1 MKIVRVALDIA
12 LRNQF
17 DYLLPDSLEVT
28 IGTRVLVPFG
38 TQKRI
43 GIVSEFLPASEV
55 ENLKA
60 VLKVLDQQPLFDE
73 KMWQLLLWAKDYY
86 HYPIGEALFTALPI
100 KFSKEEHPSLTQLQF
115 YQLTESGKA
124 ALAENSLKR
133 ALKQQEMLRFLLQ
146 HQRLEKESD
155 IFSATIKRQLLQKNY
170 VELITDEQPK
180 LWFERAIISA
190 IPLVNE
196 KNKLMLNKEQAL
208 AVSQIS
214 LRQGFHSWLLQGV
227 TGSGKTE
234 VYLQVIEEVLKQ
246 KRQVLVLVPE
256 IGLTP
261 QIIRRFNLRF
271 NVPIGVLH
279 SNMTDN
285 SRLQVWQQAKKGEL
299 AIVIGTRSAIFT
311 QFYDLGLIVLDEEH
325 DQSFKQQ
332 EGWRYHARDLAV
344 YRAKQHHI
352 PIILGSATPSLESL
366 HNVENRKYHFIP
378 LRYRAT
384 NQVANHQ
391 MVVDLKTQPMENG
404 LSYAL
409 LQQMKQVLER
419 GEQVLLFLN
428 RRGFAPVYLCHECGT
443 VETCPRCNRP
453 YTYHQSRHILQCHHC
468 DAQKT
473 IPFQCKNCGSTHLLT
488 TGIGTEQLE
497 QVLQQKFPQ
506 YQIARL
512 DRDNVTK
519 KGELDR
525 YLDEIAQGK
534 RQILIGTQMLAKGH
548 HFPNVGLVGLI
559 NIDSALFSSDFRAEE
574 RLAQLYVQVAGRTGR
589 GNKAGLV
596 LLQTHYPEHPLFNTL
611 ISKGYSAFSQQA
623 LLQRQQF
630 QLPPYSYQALLK
642 ASGNNETQLSQSLT
656 FFVEQVKNLPQ
667 AWLEQLQIVGP
678 LPALMEKRAGKYR
691 WYVLFQHQQ
700 RSKLH
705 QVLFHIETLLN
716 TNKSASG
723 VRLSLDIDPY
733 DFS

>member
-1 MKIVRVALDIA
+1 MRIVRVALDIA

-28 IGTRVLVPFG
+28 IGARVLVPFG

-55 ENLKA
+55 ENLKE

-73 KMWQLLLWAKDYY
+73 KMWQLVLWAKDYY
-86 HYPIGEALFTALPI
+86 HYPIGEALFTALPL
-100 KFSKEEHPSLTQLQF
+100 KFRKEEHPSLTQQQF
-115 YQLTESGKA
+115 YQLTALGKA

-133 ALKQQEMLRFLLQ
+133 ALKQQEMLQFLQQ

-180 LWFERAIISA
+180 LWFERATIDA

-285 SRLQVWQQAKKGEL
+285 ARLQVWQEARRGEL

-311 QFYDLGLIVLDEEH
+311 QFPDLGLIVLDEEH

-344 YRAKQHHI
+344 YRAKQHDI

-366 HNVENRKYHFIP
+366 HNVENQKYHFIP

-443 VETCPRCNRP
+443 VESCPRCNRP

-468 DAQKT
+468 DAQKP
-473 IPFQCKNCGSTHLLT
+473 IPFQCANCGSTHLLT

-667 AWLEQLQIVGP
+667 VWLEQLQIVGP

>member
-100 KFSKEEHPSLTQLQF
+100 KFRKEEHPSLTQLQF

-384 NQVANHQ
+384 NQVTNHQ
-391 MVVDLKTQPMENG
+391 IVVDLKTQPMENG

-453 YTYHQSRHILQCHHC
+453 YTYHQSRNILQCHHC

-525 YLDEIAQGK
+525 YLDEIGQGK
-534 RQILIGTQMLAKGH
+534 RKILIGTQMLAKGH

-589 GNKAGLV
+589 GNKAGVV

-611 ISKGYSAFSQQA
+611 VSKGYSAFSQQA

-667 AWLEQLQIVGP
+667 ACLEQLQIVGP

-705 QVLFHIETLLN
+705 QVLFYIETLLN
-716 TNKSASG
+716 TNKFVSG